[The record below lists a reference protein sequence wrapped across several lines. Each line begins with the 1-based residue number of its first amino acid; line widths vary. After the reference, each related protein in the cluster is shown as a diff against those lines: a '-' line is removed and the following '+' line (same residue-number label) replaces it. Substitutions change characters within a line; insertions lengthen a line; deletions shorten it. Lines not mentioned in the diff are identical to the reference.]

1 MHNHETVA
9 KALGYAGL
17 APFVVFS
24 IGTWVPLPFVS
35 HPVDVLIA
43 YAAVILAFMGA
54 IHWGA
59 AMAGPDRLRTRYFI
73 ASVIPALV
81 AWSALL
87 MPKPVALI
95 VLLAGF
101 VSLYAFDRA
110 AGQRQ
115 DFPGWYVPMRLR
127 LTTMVAVC
135 LAVALTSPR
144 TMTP

>member
-17 APFVVFS
+17 IPFVVFS
-24 IGTWVPLPFVS
+24 IGAWVPLPLVS
-35 HPVDVLIA
+35 YPVDYLVA

-59 AMAGPDRLRTRYFI
+59 AMAGPDKLRTRYFI

-81 AWSALL
+81 AWSTLL
-87 MPKPVALI
+87 MPQPVALV

-110 AGQRQ
+110 NSQLQ
-115 DFPGWYVPMRLR
+115 DFPDWYVPMRLR
-127 LTTMVAVC
+127 LTTVVAVC
-135 LAVALTSPR
+135 LAVALTSLQKSMP
-144 TMTP
+144 

>member
-1 MHNHETVA
+1 MHNQETVA
-9 KALGYAGL
+9 KVLGYAGL
-17 APFVVFS
+17 VPFVVFS
-24 IGTWVPLPFVS
+24 IGAWLPLPYVV
-35 HPVDVLIA
+35 HPVDYLVA

-59 AMAGPDRLRTRYFI
+59 AMAGKQGLRARYFV

-81 AWSALL
+81 AWTTLL
-87 MPKPVALI
+87 MPQSIALL

-110 AGQRQ
+110 TSRLQ

-127 LTTMVAVC
+127 LTTVVAVC
-135 LAVALTSPR
+135 LAVALVSIQE
-144 TMTP
+144 

>member
-17 APFVVFS
+17 IPFVVLS
-24 IGTWVPLPFVS
+24 IGAWLPLPLIPY
-35 HPVDVLIA
+35 PVDTLIA

-59 AMAGPDRLRTRYFI
+59 AMACPDGLRTRYFI

-81 AWSALL
+81 AWTTLL
-87 MPKPVALI
+87 MPQAIALI

-101 VSLYAFDRA
+101 VGLYLFDRA
-110 AGQRQ
+110 GSRLQEI
-115 DFPGWYVPMRLR
+115 PGWYVPMRLR
-127 LTTMVAVC
+127 LTTVVAVC
-135 LAVALTSPR
+135 LAVALISLQK
-144 TMTP
+144 TMS